1 MMDIERAPRSE
12 LLKTIE
18 QQKELIQRREQ
29 RLRDV
34 IIAYKGV
41 CKEKEAL
48 ESSIKVLSQTKSRV
62 QLDVPHSKGPSSDTA
77 SDRGQESDRE
87 TEDGSTADHQQ
98 INDPLNVSNSKNVDV
113 RDDASSSEIE
123 ELQQQVETLS
133 NSLLTLTQEKSKL
146 EASYIAEKK
155 VIKQENEELQEKVK
169 NHAAKIE
176 KLEHDNQQQQLELK
190 NRVRSQQIEREKEQT
205 DHAVMLRELQ
215 KLLANERQAKE
226 QLEHQLDEVQ
236 FSLKEQDRLIPEITS
251 THEKQII
258 HLKEEIKT
266 LNQQLK
272 QVELKSQQPSPMLLT
287 LQKEA
292 EELKAQHNLMLQ
304 EDENRAKDVESKAQA
319 YSVQC
324 ETRIAEL
331 ESKLSELSE
340 SVGNYER
347 LRFQD
352 QQNIQKLKDRISQLD
367 QENTVL
373 AEASS
378 AKSHQDDDI
387 MDIPT
392 LVEKINNLKSKLKL
406 ANSQTDQPVNIGE
419 LLLDDSDSEHPLC
432 KKYREELEQVKD
444 EFERYRLRAQSVLKN
459 KKENTPSK
467 DEDILKEHVNEL
479 REKLRT
485 MHIQQEEEI
494 DHYKQREE
502 NLRKTMLMLQDKHKQ
517 EVTHLQAEHHSQLQ
531 EFEDEIKKQRDRT
544 VSMLAEKERE
554 LEVLRSSSS
563 QRLQSDYLM
572 KYRANHDM
580 GGASSERQNSED
592 EAVTRLLATPPSGQ
606 GEMTL
611 LYFAQE
617 QARKDVEITSLRKQK
632 RELEIALRDLQV
644 TSGNKQEQLYEE
656 IDRLK
661 EEIRKLDRSISR
673 EGANLEYLKNVT
685 YKFLICHD
693 PVGKQQMLNAITT
706 ILQFSPQEKTS
717 VQAQNRGWWGSSV

>member
-1 MMDIERAPRSE
+1 MMDIERAPRAE

-34 IIAYKGV
+34 ITAYKGV

-48 ESSIKVLSQTKSRV
+48 ESSIKVLSQAKSRG

-87 TEDGSTADHQQ
+87 TEDGSAGDQEFV
-98 INDPLNVSNSKNVDV
+98 DPLNASNSQNAVG
-113 RDDASSSEIE
+113 RDDASSNAVD

-133 NSLLTLTQEKSKL
+133 NSLLTLTQEKSKS
-146 EASYIAEKK
+146 EANYIAEKK
-155 VIKQENEELQEKVK
+155 VIKQENEELQKKVK
-169 NHAAKIE
+169 DCTVKIE
-176 KLEHDNQQQQLELK
+176 KLEHDIQQQQLEWK
-190 NRVRSQQIEREKEQT
+190 NRVRTQQIEREKEQT

-226 QLEHQLDEVQ
+226 QLEHQYDEVQ
-236 FSLKEQDRLIPEITS
+236 FSLKEQERLIPEITS
-251 THEKQII
+251 KHEQQIVS
-258 HLKEEIKT
+258 LKEEINS

-272 QVELKSQQPSPMLLT
+272 QAQLKSLEPSPMLLS
-287 LQKEA
+287 LQKET
-292 EELKAQHNLMLQ
+292 EDLKAQHNLMMQ
-304 EDENRAKDVESKAQA
+304 EDEDRAKDVEFKAQA

-340 SVGNYER
+340 TVGNYER

-352 QQNIQKLKDRISQLD
+352 QQTVQKLKERISQLD

-373 AEASS
+373 AEAST
-378 AKSHQDDDI
+378 AKSVKDEDI
-387 MDIPT
+387 TDIPT
-392 LVEKINNLKSKLKL
+392 LVEKITALKTKLKV

-459 KKENTPSK
+459 KKENTSSK

-502 NLRKTMLMLQDKHKQ
+502 NLRKTMLMLQEKHKQ

-531 EFEDEIKKQRDRT
+531 EFEEEIKKQRDRT

-563 QRLQSDYLM
+563 QRIQSDYLM
-572 KYRANHDM
+572 RYRANHDM
-580 GGASSERQNSED
+580 GGASSERQSTED

-617 QARKDVEITSLRKQK
+617 QARKDVDINALRKQK
-632 RELEIALRDLQV
+632 RELELALRDLQV
-644 TSGNKQEQLYEE
+644 SSATKQEQLYEQ

-706 ILQFSPQEKTS
+706 ILQFSPQEKTT
-717 VQAQNRGWWGSSV
+717 VQAQNRGWWGSSA

>member
-1 MMDIERAPRSE
+1 MDIERAPRAE

-34 IIAYKGV
+34 ISAYKGV
-41 CKEKEAL
+41 VKEKEAL
-48 ESSIKVLSQTKSRV
+48 EASIKVLSQSKSRGHV
-62 QLDVPHSKGPSSDTA
+62 DISQSTGPPSDTA
-77 SDRGQESDRE
+77 SDKGQESDKE
-87 TEDGSTADHQQ
+87 GEEGHKTDAGFV
-98 INDPLNVSNSKNVDV
+98 DPLNVSK
-113 RDDASSSEIE
+113 SSETDGGRRSSELE
-123 ELQQQVETLS
+123 EAQQQVETLS
-133 NSLLTLTQEKSKL
+133 HSLLTLTQEKSKL
-146 EASYIAEKK
+146 EATYIAEKK
-155 VIKQENEELQEKVK
+155 VIKHENEELQKKIKEANEKV
-169 NHAAKIE
+169 N
-176 KLEHDNQQQQLELK
+176 KLETELQQQTQEWK

-226 QLEHQLDEVQ
+226 HIEHQFDEAQ
-236 FSLKEQDRLIPEITS
+236 FSLKEQERLIPEITS
-251 THEKQII
+251 KHEQQIVSLKQEIMDLHEQI
-258 HLKEEIKT
+258 RQAEIKAR
-266 LNQQLK
+266 
-272 QVELKSQQPSPMLLT
+272 EPSPMVLE

-292 EELKAQHNLMLQ
+292 AELKAKHSRLLQ
-304 EDENRAKDVESKAQA
+304 EDENRVLDEESKTQA
-319 YSVQC
+319 YNMQC
-324 ETRIAEL
+324 EARISEL

-347 LRFQD
+347 LRYQD
-352 QQNIQKLKDRISQLD
+352 QQTIQKLKEKISQLE
-367 QENTVL
+367 QENTALV
-373 AEASS
+373 EASTAGPVPEDEIS
-378 AKSHQDDDI
+378 
-387 MDIPT
+387 DIPT
-392 LVEKINNLKSKLKL
+392 LVEKITKLKSQLKM
-406 ANSQTDQPVNIGE
+406 ANTQSDHPVNIGE
-419 LLLDDSDSEHPLC
+419 LLLDDSDAEHPLC

-485 MHIQQEEEI
+485 MHLQQEDEI

-502 NLRKTMLMLQDKHKQ
+502 NLRKTMLMLQEKHKQ
-517 EVTHLQAEHHSQLQ
+517 EVSHMQAEHHSQLQ
-531 EFEDEIKKQRDRT
+531 EFEEEIKKQRDRT

-554 LEVLRSSSS
+554 LEVLRTTSS

-572 KYRANHDM
+572 RYRANHDM
-580 GGASSERQNSED
+580 GGASSERQSSED
-592 EAVTRLLATPPSGQ
+592 EAVTRLLATPPTGQ

-617 QARKDVEITSLRKQK
+617 QARKDVDITALRKQK

-644 TSGNKQEQLYEE
+644 SSGTRQEQLYEE

-706 ILQFSPQEKTS
+706 ILQFSPQEKTT
-717 VQAQNRGWWGSSV
+717 VQAQNKGWWGGAS

>member
-1 MMDIERAPRSE
+1 MDIERAPRAE

-34 IIAYKGV
+34 ISAYKGV
-41 CKEKEAL
+41 VKEKEAL
-48 ESSIKVLSQTKSRV
+48 EASIKVLSQSKSRGHV
-62 QLDVPHSKGPSSDTA
+62 DIPHSTGPPSDTA
-77 SDRGQESDRE
+77 SDKGQESDKE
-87 TEDGSTADHQQ
+87 GEEGHKTDAGFV
-98 INDPLNVSNSKNVDV
+98 DPLNVSK
-113 RDDASSSEIE
+113 SSETDGGRRSSELE
-123 ELQQQVETLS
+123 EAQQQVETLS
-133 NSLLTLTQEKSKL
+133 HSLLTLTQEKSKL
-146 EASYIAEKK
+146 EATYIAEKK
-155 VIKQENEELQEKVK
+155 VIKHENEELQKKIKEANEKV
-169 NHAAKIE
+169 N
-176 KLEHDNQQQQLELK
+176 KLETEIQQQTQEWK

-226 QLEHQLDEVQ
+226 HIEHQFDEAQ
-236 FSLKEQDRLIPEITS
+236 FSLKEQERLIPEITS
-251 THEKQII
+251 KHEQQIVSLKQEIMDL
-258 HLKEEIKT
+258 HEQMRQAEIKAR
-266 LNQQLK
+266 
-272 QVELKSQQPSPMLLT
+272 EPSPMVLE

-292 EELKAQHNLMLQ
+292 AELKAKHSRLLQ
-304 EDENRAKDVESKAQA
+304 EDENRVLDEESKTRA
-319 YSVQC
+319 YNTQC
-324 ETRIAEL
+324 EARISEL

-347 LRFQD
+347 LRYQD
-352 QQNIQKLKDRISQLD
+352 QQTIQKLKEKISQLE
-367 QENTVL
+367 QENTALV
-373 AEASS
+373 EASTAGPVPEDEIS
-378 AKSHQDDDI
+378 
-387 MDIPT
+387 DIPT
-392 LVEKINNLKSKLKL
+392 LVEKITKLKSQLKM
-406 ANSQTDQPVNIGE
+406 ANTQSDHPVNIGE
-419 LLLDDSDSEHPLC
+419 LLLDDSDAEHPLC

-485 MHIQQEEEI
+485 MHLQQEDEI

-502 NLRKTMLMLQDKHKQ
+502 NLRKTMLMLQEKHKQ
-517 EVTHLQAEHHSQLQ
+517 EVSHMQAEHHSQLQ
-531 EFEDEIKKQRDRT
+531 EFEEEIKKQRDRT

-554 LEVLRSSSS
+554 LEVLRTTSS

-572 KYRANHDM
+572 RYRANHDM
-580 GGASSERQNSED
+580 GGASSERQSSED
-592 EAVTRLLATPPSGQ
+592 EAVTRLLATPPTGQ

-617 QARKDVEITSLRKQK
+617 QARKDVDITALRKQK

-644 TSGNKQEQLYEE
+644 SSGTKQEQLYEE

-706 ILQFSPQEKTS
+706 ILQFSPQEKTT
-717 VQAQNRGWWGSSV
+717 VQAQNKGWWGGAS